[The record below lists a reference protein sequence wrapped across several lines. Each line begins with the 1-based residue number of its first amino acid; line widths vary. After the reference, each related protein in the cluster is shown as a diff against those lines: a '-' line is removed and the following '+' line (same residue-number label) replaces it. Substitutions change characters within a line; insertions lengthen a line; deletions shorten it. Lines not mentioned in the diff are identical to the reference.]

1 MVVAEGQGQ
10 TAARNILGGRERFGA
25 VPFFWTEQYDLSLA
39 YIGHAER
46 WDEVEIDGHLEA
58 GMGSC
63 TITYRLGGKKLA
75 VAVVHRDLEGLREKS
90 SSRGRRPQ

>member
-1 MVVAEGQGQ
+1 M
-10 TAARNILGGRERFGA
+10 
-25 VPFFWTEQYDLSLA
+25 PFFWTEQYDLSLA